1 MTRYLNEQNVH
12 FASTT
17 GRQAREPKMTY
28 LVSAVRVTL
37 ESPWENTVV
46 QSVTVLKEEPQR
58 S

>member
-1 MTRYLNEQNVH
+1 M
-12 FASTT
+12 A
-17 GRQAREPKMTY
+17 Y

>member
-17 GRQAREPKMTY
+17 GRQAREPKMAY
-28 LVSAVRVTL
+28 LVSAVTL

-46 QSVTVLKEEPQR
+46 QSVTVLEEEPQR